1 MFTLDT
7 TTTRRDDRGDTKLKA
22 RMIERL
28 LGVRRVR
35 VLGTFAAA
43 GGMSNTQELSRG
55 NGTVVALMNSSSQ
68 VSCGLAGPAIVFW
81 LRRY

>member
-43 GGMSNTQELSRG
+43 GEMSNTQELSRG

-68 VSCGLAGPAIVFW
+68 SVAGSRAIVFW